1 MKVVIDAHGGD
12 LGLKPNVEGALDF
25 LRDNPHGVIL
35 VGRDSE
41 IREVLRSFG
50 VSNPPAG
57 MSIVNAP
64 QLIEMDGEPVE
75 ECRKNPNSS
84 LVISAQLVADKKA
97 DAMISAGNSGAIMV
111 AALLKIGR
119 IKGLTRPA
127 IAVPYPTQ
135 KGYSLL
141 LDAGANMDSKPWHLV
156 QFAIMG
162 SVYMKNMAGIKD
174 PKVGILSIGEEECK
188 GNSLVLETIP
198 LLKKAPINFCGPIE
212 GRDLPF
218 GLADVVVTDGFTGNV
233 VLKLSEGLAKF
244 LFKSIK
250 DKIRGKF
257 TYAIGAMLMKKI
269 FYDMKAK
276 TNPDEFGG
284 APLLGIN
291 GVVLVSHGKTSAK
304 AIKNAAKKAAD
315 LASCAYVEKIRKE
328 MESIKEQSGD
338 VEIYKTEGLK

>member
-12 LGLKPNVEGALDF
+12 LGLKPNIEGALDF
-25 LRDNPHGVIL
+25 LKENPDEIIL
-35 VGRDSE
+35 TGRDSE
-41 IREVLRSFG
+41 IREVLRSLG
-50 VSNPPAG
+50 ISSLPQRL
-57 MSIVNAP
+57 SIIDAP
-64 QLIEMDGEPVE
+64 QIVEMDGEPVE
-75 ECRKNPNSS
+75 ECRKKPNSS
-84 LVISAQLVADKKA
+84 LVTAADLVAEKKA

-111 AALLKIGR
+111 AALLKIKR
-119 IKGLTRPA
+119 IKGVSRPA
-127 IAVPYPTQ
+127 IAVPYPTE

-156 QFAIMG
+156 QFAVMG
-162 SVYMKNMAGIKD
+162 SIYMKNMASIEN

-198 LLKKAPINFCGPIE
+198 LLKKAPINFYGPIE

-218 GLADVVVTDGFTGNV
+218 GLTDVVVTDGFTGNV
-233 VLKLSEGLAKF
+233 ALKLSEGLAKF

-250 DKIRGKF
+250 DRIKGKF

-291 GVVLVSHGKTSAK
+291 GVVLVSHGKTSPK
-304 AIKNAAKKAAD
+304 AIKNAAKKAAG
-315 LASCAYVEKIRKE
+315 LASCGYVEKIRKE
-328 MESIKEQSGD
+328 AEAMKEEEPEAESGASA
-338 VEIYKTEGLK
+338 